1 MTADEPRLIV
11 GGSATDDRGTLYFV
25 NDFDPSTCHRS
36 YVVTNHFA
44 GFVRAWHGHR
54 KEGKYVTVLRGAAIV
69 AAVRV
74 LDWNNPDKNAKV
86 HRYVLSER
94 APSVLFVP
102 PGYANGAMS
111 LTNDTMIQYFST
123 ATLADSKGDDIR
135 IDARF
140 WNPWQVEER

>member
-1 MTADEPRLIV
+1 MTTDEPRLIV

-36 YVVTNHFA
+36 YVVTNHSA

-94 APSVLFVP
+94 TPSVLFVP

-111 LTNDTMIQYFST
+111 LTSDTMIQYFST

>member
-1 MTADEPRLIV
+1 MV
-11 GGSATDDRGTLYFV
+11 GGTATDDRGTLAFV
-25 NDFDPSTCHRS
+25 NDFDPSSCRRC
-36 YVVTNHFA
+36 YLVTNHSA

-54 KEGKYVTVLRGAAIV
+54 NEAKYVSVLRGAAIV

-74 LDWNNPDKNAKV
+74 PDWDHPDKNAKV
-86 HRYVLSER
+86 YRYVLCER
-94 APSVLFVP
+94 SPSVLFVP

-111 LTNDTMIQYFST
+111 LTGDTVIQYFST
-123 ATLADSKGDDIR
+123 ATLADSRGDDIR